1 MKIDRTSESSRVY
14 SRRNGHSPAA
24 SWQATTSCS
33 QHVMM
38 IFNVVMMRTE
48 RGAPVSHSLSQT
60 RSSTALA
67 NVTHTG
73 QLSKATRG
81 TWHRVPAP
89 NIHI

>member
-48 RGAPVSHSLSQT
+48 RGACVSLTQSDTILNCPRKRDTH
-60 RSSTALA
+60 RST
-67 NVTHTG
+67 
-73 QLSKATRG
+73 Q
-81 TWHRVPAP
+81 
-89 NIHI
+89 